1 MTMTIDSEDDVS
13 IRSAVAHRHRS
24 IGGIVTF
31 DCSSLMVH
39 CCLAKSG
46 NKVTR
51 AAKQFL
57 CSTKVARRGSA
68 LRLARRLCID
78 YLSVRLT
85 AQEAILLAREHR
97 ITTVMNSLFL
107 SWTYRWREAPVER
120 LQLALVRLEL
130 KCW

>member
-1 MTMTIDSEDDVS
+1 MTMTMTIDSEDDVS

-68 LRLARRLCID
+68 LRLARRWCID
-78 YLSVRLT
+78 YLSAGTSDYDSNEFSVFVVDLT
-85 AQEAILLAREHR
+85 LA
-97 ITTVMNSLFL
+97 
-107 SWTYRWREAPVER
+107 
-120 LQLALVRLEL
+120 
-130 KCW
+130 